1 MKFIETEEYKR
12 FTEKFKADTIHVKTT
27 DDCYTP
33 KEVYEVVF
41 AHCVDTYGI
50 DPEKVIRPF
59 YPGGDYRQFDYTGG
73 KVVIDNPPFSI
84 SSEIIDFYLENK
96 IPFFL
101 FNDGKTIFRRMRK
114 DVRIVII
121 DVTVTYENS
130 AMVNTSFVTNL
141 AESGIEYNPILA
153 EKIRITQ
160 KKKTRK
166 KHYYPKNLICLGN
179 YHSRLEVFGIFIPKK
194 HLTYTQ
200 KAGDIDIYGGGC
212 YLDEEGLALVEAAI
226 SEKTK

>member
-12 FTEKFKADTIHVKTT
+12 FTDKFDADITHAKTT

-33 KEVYEVVF
+33 EEVYDVVF
-41 AHCVDTYGI
+41 AHCVDSYGI
-50 DPEKVIRPF
+50 DPEKVVRPF

-101 FNDGKTIFRRMRK
+101 FADGKTIYGKTRK
-114 DVRIVII
+114 DVRIVIT
-121 DVTVTYENS
+121 DETVTYDNS
-130 AMVNTSFVTNL
+130 ARVNTSFVTNL
-141 AESGIEYNPILA
+141 AESGIEYNPILT

-160 KKKTRK
+160 KRKKRK
-166 KHYYPKNLICLGN
+166 KHNYSNNLICLGN
-179 YHSRLEVFGIFIPKK
+179 YHSQLEKTNAFIPKK
-194 HLTYTQ
+194 NLTFTR
-200 KAGDIDIYGGGC
+200 KDGNINIYGGGC
-212 YLDEEGLALVEAAI
+212 YLDEDGLAMVKAAI